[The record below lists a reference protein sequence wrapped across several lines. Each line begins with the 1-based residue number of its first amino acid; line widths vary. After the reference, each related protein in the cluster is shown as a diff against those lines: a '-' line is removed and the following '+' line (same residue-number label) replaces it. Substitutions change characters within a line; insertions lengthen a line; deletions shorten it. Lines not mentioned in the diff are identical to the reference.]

1 MKMLTKAE
9 LNTIDRNAGLHLR
22 IACKDVGLSQVQL
35 AEKCGITFQQIQ
47 KYMNGANRMSVSRL
61 YQIAEILEKPIWFFF
76 PESCGGDMAKYAL
89 RFEQA
94 ISRYRDKEDRIL
106 QILTE
111 K

>member
-1 MKMLTKAE
+1 MLTKPE

-22 IACKDVGLSQVQL
+22 IARKDAGLSQVQL
-35 AEKCGITFQQIQ
+35 AKKCGITFQQVQ
-47 KYMNGANRMSVSRL
+47 KYESGANRMSVSRL

-76 PESCGGDMAKYAL
+76 PESCGGGMVKYAIK
-89 RFEQA
+89 FEQA